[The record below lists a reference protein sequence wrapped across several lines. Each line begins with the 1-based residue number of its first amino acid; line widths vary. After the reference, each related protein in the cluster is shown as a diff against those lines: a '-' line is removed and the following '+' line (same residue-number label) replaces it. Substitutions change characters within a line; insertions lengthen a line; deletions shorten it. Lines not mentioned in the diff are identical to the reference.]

1 MLNQKKTLF
10 IVVTAVIAIAL
21 IAIVAVYMSG
31 VFTGGNNSPSNPTP
45 SPTLTATS
53 TAPIENPTAS
63 PTSSSTNPTQS
74 PTSSP
79 TTQPTPTPLPAA
91 SLTVAVTGT
100 NYNQTMGQYTEFDC
114 TVTINNAAYNSLLN
128 KFVNAQNI
136 TVTSG
141 TTGNPVTG
149 DLTTTLLASLPQ
161 LQMNYGFSSNVGVS
175 TVQGDHFTLTFYSD
189 SPTVLPG
196 GINTS
201 TLADALTSHLN
212 QMLATQV

>member
-1 MLNQKKTLF
+1 MVSQKKTLV
-10 IVVTAVIAIAL
+10 IAVAVIAIAL
-21 IAIVAVYMSG
+21 IATVAGYMSG

-45 SPTLTATS
+45 SPSVTQTPTAT
-53 TAPIENPTAS
+53 
-63 PTSSSTNPTQS
+63 PTSSSSTPTQS
-74 PTSSP
+74 PTSSS
-79 TTQPTPTPLPAA
+79 TTQPTPSPTPLPSA

-114 TVTINNAAYNSLLN
+114 AVTINNAAYNSLLN

-136 TVTSG
+136 TVSSG

-161 LQMNYGFSSNVGVS
+161 LQMNYGFSGNVGVS
-175 TVQGDHFTLTFYSD
+175 TVQGDHFTLTFYSAN
-189 SPTVLPG
+189 PTVLPG